1 MKKTGFVA
9 AAIALA
15 SLPHGASASCG
26 AAFCLVNTDWSAQGS
41 WVEPGVRFDLRF
53 ETVDLDQPRSGADR
67 VSVGQI
73 PRHHDE
79 VETKNRNWVANI
91 DWSPAAA
98 WGLNLSIPY
107 VDRDHVHIHNHH
119 GARVLET
126 WNFRE
131 LGDVRVQA
139 RHELFGSRE
148 TPEHQ
153 SSVGVMLGVKLPTG
167 KHDVANADGDLAERT
182 LQPGTGTT
190 DVLLGAYWHGMAPMN
205 DVSWFTR
212 VQGVIPASTR
222 DGFKPGRQVSADAGA
237 RYAIGRDVGL
247 MLQLNYGDKGRDHG
261 PEAEPEDSGQRQLFV
276 SPGISWNLGR
286 SAQLYAF
293 AQFPIYQRVNG
304 VQLTADWSALAGVSW
319 RF

>member
-1 MKKTGFVA
+1 MKKAGFLA
-9 AAIALA
+9 AAFAVA
-15 SLPHGASASCG
+15 SLPYHASASCG

-41 WVEPGVRFDLRF
+41 WVEPGVRLDLRF
-53 ETVDLDQPRSGADR
+53 ETVDLDQPRTGTQRIA
-67 VSVGQI
+67 VGQI
-73 PRHHDE
+73 PRDHDE
-79 VETKNRNWVANI
+79 VETKNRNWVANV

-98 WGLNLSIPY
+98 WGLNVSIPY

-119 GARVLET
+119 GAKLLET
-126 WNFRE
+126 WSFRE

-139 RHELFGSRE
+139 RHELFASRE

-167 KHDVANADGDLAERT
+167 KHDVVNAEGDEAERT

-190 DVLLGAYWHGMAPMN
+190 DVLMGVYWHGMAPMK
-205 DVSWFTR
+205 DLSWFTR
-212 VQGVIPASTR
+212 VQGVIPANTR
-222 DGFKPGRQVSADAGA
+222 DGYKPGRQVSADAGA
-237 RYAIGRDVGL
+237 RYAVGRDVGL
-247 MLQLNYGDKGRDHG
+247 MLQLNYVVKGRDSG

-286 SAQLYAF
+286 NAQLYAF
-293 AQFPIYQRVNG
+293 AQFPVYQHVNG